1 MLEGNA
7 FRELQIALSWWCQ
20 AGLGWWVC
28 GAVLG
33 GNAFRELQIAME
45 VTETRDF
52 RGKVLRK

>member
-20 AGLGWWVC
+20 GGLGWWVC

-52 RGKVLRK
+52 